1 MEFIDKY
8 RIKLWQKKGQRLL
21 QRGKSEKAK
30 VCFKKILDLSNNPEN
45 LFNYALTEMN
55 LFNYEKAIEL
65 FKEIRE
71 KNKDYFLNNL
81 ALAESYLIMKK
92 WDDAEE
98 IFYELSQKY
107 PDNPNLKNYLIIS
120 GDVVKREKYVK
131 VKKMMEKAV
140 KCLKDKEYSHAI
152 DYLKE
157 AESTQP
163 DIPYIKNS
171 IGEIYMLQKDYA
183 LAFEYFKKVIAM
195 EPDNPKF
202 QKNWSKILRYVK
214 K

>member
-1 MEFIDKY
+1 LLDKY
-8 RIKLWQKKGQRLL
+8 KIKLWRKKGQMLL

-30 VCFKKILDLSNNPEN
+30 KYFKKVLDFSNNPED
-45 LFNYALTEMN
+45 LFNYGITEMN
-55 LFNYEKAIEL
+55 LFNYEEAIDFFE
-65 FKEIRE
+65 KVRE
-71 KNKDYFLNNL
+71 ENKDYFLNNL
-81 ALAESYLIMKK
+81 ALAESYLIMKNWEK
-92 WDDAEE
+92 AEE
-98 IFYELSQKY
+98 AFYELSQKY
-107 PDNPNLKNYLIIS
+107 PDNPNLKNYLIIA

-131 VKKMMEKAV
+131 VKRMMEEAV
-140 KCLKDKEYSHAI
+140 NCLKNKEYSHAI

-163 DIPYIKNS
+163 EIPYIKNS

-202 QKNWSKILRYVK
+202 QKNWSKILRHVK
-214 K
+214 Q

>member
-1 MEFIDKY
+1 M
-8 RIKLWQKKGQRLL
+8 LL

-30 VCFKKILDLSNNPEN
+30 KYFKKILDFSSNPED
-45 LFNYALTEMN
+45 LFNYGLTEMN
-55 LFNYEKAIEL
+55 LFNYEEAIDFFERVR
-65 FKEIRE
+65 KES
-71 KNKDYFLNNL
+71 KDYFLNNL
-81 ALAESYLIMKK
+81 ALAESYLIMKNWEK
-92 WDDAEE
+92 AEE
-98 IFYELSQKY
+98 AFYELSEKY
-107 PDNPNLKNYLIIS
+107 PDNPNLKNYLIIA

-140 KCLKDKEYSHAI
+140 KCLKNKEYSHAI

-157 AESTQP
+157 AETTQP
-163 DIPYIKNS
+163 EIPYIKNS

-214 K
+214 Q

>member
-1 MEFIDKY
+1 M
-8 RIKLWQKKGQRLL
+8 LL

-30 VCFKKILDLSNNPEN
+30 KYFKKILDFSDNPED
-45 LFNYALTEMN
+45 LFNYGLTEMN
-55 LFNYEKAIEL
+55 LFNYEEAIDFFERVR
-65 FKEIRE
+65 KES
-71 KNKDYFLNNL
+71 KDYFLNNL
-81 ALAESYLIMKK
+81 ALAESYLIMKNWEK
-92 WDDAEE
+92 AEE
-98 IFYELSQKY
+98 AFYELSEKY
-107 PDNPNLKNYLIIS
+107 PENPNLKNYLIIA

-140 KCLKDKEYSHAI
+140 KCLKNKEYSHAI

-157 AESTQP
+157 AEITQP
-163 DIPYIKNS
+163 EIPYIKNS

-214 K
+214 Q